1 MFELFAGQ
9 TKRSTLYI
17 HTSQTYGLENTYMH
31 EEINK
36 EKKERKTNATY
47 DLALALCAMKKKYI
61 NTLMKKKEN
70 IYIIPAAAVMNVCIQ
85 YIEYSMRRKK
95 ERRIKR
101 NKYKQQKYGIPA
113 YGSKNMNKTQQD
125 KCSDV
130 YVSIAYD
137 HLLSNGFSDDI
148 FYRNLR

>member
-1 MFELFAGQ
+1 
-9 TKRSTLYI
+9 
-17 HTSQTYGLENTYMH
+17 
-31 EEINK
+31 
-36 EKKERKTNATY
+36 
-47 DLALALCAMKKKYI
+47 
-61 NTLMKKKEN
+61 MKKKEN
-70 IYIIPAAAVMNVCIQ
+70 IYIIPATATAAAAAVMNVYTIHWI
-85 YIEYSMRRKK
+85 YYEEEK

-101 NKYKQQKYGIPA
+101 NKWKQQQYGIPA

-148 FYRNLR
+148 FYRNLRWP